1 MSKPS
6 WQASLSQRIKGNEAH
21 GSVPRIA
28 MVGMGHELR
37 GDDAAGLAV
46 ARALRTALE
55 GNEHWLVIDAGA
67 APENQTGPL
76 RRFKPDVVLL
86 VDAAQMD
93 EAPGTVC
100 WLSWN
105 ETGGISAS
113 THSLS
118 PRVLARF
125 LMGELGCEV
134 DLLGI
139 QPANNAID
147 TRLSPEVAEAVAAI
161 VDNVVIV
168 VEAKGDDVTRI
179 EGRTM
184 AI

>member
-6 WQASLSQRIKGNEAH
+6 WQASLSQRIKGNKAH

-28 MVGMGHELR
+28 VVGMGHELR

-46 ARALRTALE
+46 ARALQRALE
-55 GNEHWLVIDAGA
+55 GDEHWLVIDAGP

-93 EAPGTVC
+93 EAPGAVC

-118 PRVLARF
+118 PRVLAGF
-125 LMGELGCEV
+125 LIGELGCEV
-134 DLLGI
+134 ALLGI
-139 QPANNAID
+139 QPASNAID
-147 TRLSPEVAEAVAAI
+147 ARLSPEVAEAVATI
-161 VDNVVIV
+161 VDTVGTI
-168 VEAKGDDVTRI
+168 VEAKGDDVTR
-179 EGRTM
+179 
-184 AI
+184 